1 MKVASQKSTSLA
13 AWLARAGDDSEAL
26 RLAAAAMAQPE
37 AKAKV
42 AGVEAEVLT
51 TLQLLESLDLDRETL
66 VAYLLHALQQ
76 SGIALDP
83 QKTAKLPAGV
93 RDLLDGQQAADKVD
107 ALYAARSGSG
117 NAEGLR
123 RLLLAIIRDLRVVF
137 ILLARQ
143 LARLRA
149 AEKLEPG
156 QRREL
161 AQLTADIH
169 APLANR
175 LGIWQLKWELED
187 LAFRYL
193 QPETYRRIVRLL
205 DERRSERDGFI
216 ETTIRMLRGAL
227 EKAGIKA
234 DIAGRS
240 KHIASIWKKM
250 QRKGGDFSALYDIR
264 AVRLLVDDVAAC
276 YAALGV
282 VHTLWPPIPSEFDDY
297 IARPKGNN
305 YQSLH
310 TAVVGPQGKTLE
322 VQIRTHEMHAFAER
336 GVAAHWRYK
345 EATAGAVASLTPP
358 PAAQAVPPSPAAR
371 ARDEGRRPAPAAFSI
386 GGSDQSFERKV
397 AWMRQLLEGKDEPG
411 DEATLLAGFKTDLL
425 EDRAY
430 LLTPAGEVID
440 LPRGATVLD
449 FAYTVHT
456 DVGHRTRG
464 AKVNGR
470 IVPLTFAPAS
480 GDRVE
485 ILTGKTAEPRRDWMN
500 AQSGFLATQRAR
512 AKVRA
517 WFKKIDQGVN
527 LAAGREILEREF
539 KRLALNN
546 VDLDSLP
553 PKFHYK
559 SLDDFLI
566 ALALGDITAGHVA
579 RLLHE
584 AQAPASPVAAPA
596 PVRAP
601 RRDKDAIVIE
611 GVGNLLTTI
620 ARCCQPLPGDAIAGY
635 ITQGRGVSIHRADCT
650 SLARLVARDPGRAIE
665 VEWGGAR
672 KADYDVDLVV
682 RGYDRKGLHKD
693 VTNVIATANINLI
706 AVNARVDTTTGLVTM
721 NFAVRVADFEQLS
734 SLLARLAG
742 VPNVIEARRVA

>member
-1 MKVASQKSTSLA
+1 MKSGSPKIVSIAG
-13 AWLARAGDDSEAL
+13 WLARAEHGDEAFA
-26 RLAAAAMAQPE
+26 LASAALAHGEETM
-37 AKAKV
+37 KL
-42 AGVEAEVLT
+42 AGVEAEMLA
-51 TLQLLESLDLDRETL
+51 TLPLLEALDLDRETQA
-66 VAYLLHALQQ
+66 AYLLHTLQQ
-76 SGIALDP
+76 HGVALDP
-83 QKTAKLPAGV
+83 ARLAKLPSSL
-93 RDLLDGQQAADKVD
+93 RDLIEGQQAAEKVG
-107 ALYAARSGSG
+107 ALHKARSGG

-123 RLLLAIIRDLRVVF
+123 RLLLAIIKDLRVVF

-149 AEKLEPG
+149 ADKLAPE

-175 LGIWQLKWELED
+175 LGIGQLKWELED

-193 QPETYRRIVRLL
+193 QPEPYRRIVRLL
-205 DERRSERDGFI
+205 DERRRERDGFI
-216 ETTIRMLRGAL
+216 ETTIRALRGAL
-227 EKAGIKA
+227 DKAGIKA

-240 KHIASIWKKM
+240 KHIYSIWKKM

-264 AVRLLVDDVAAC
+264 AARLLVDDVAAC

-310 TAVVGPQGKTLE
+310 TAVVGPAGKTLE
-322 VQIRTHEMHAFAER
+322 VQIRTHDMHAFAER

-345 EATAGAVASLTPP
+345 EG
-358 PAAQAVPPSPAAR
+358 
-371 ARDEGRRPAPAAFSI
+371 

-397 AWMRQLLEGKDEPG
+397 AWMRSLLETKDEG
-411 DEATLLAGFKTDLL
+411 ADEVALLAGFKTDLL
-425 EDRAY
+425 EDRVY
-430 LLTPAGEVID
+430 LLTPAGEVVD

-456 DVGHRTRG
+456 DLGHRTRG
-464 AKVNGR
+464 AKINGR

-517 WFKKIDQGVN
+517 WFKKIDHDIN

-539 KRLALNN
+539 KRLALQH
-546 VDLDSLP
+546 VALDSLP
-553 PKFHYK
+553 ARFHYK
-559 SLDDFLI
+559 SLDEFFIAI
-566 ALALGDITAGHVA
+566 ALNDLTVGHVA

-584 AQAPASPVAAPA
+584 APAPAMPALAPA
-596 PVRAP
+596 AVRKPA
-601 RRDKDAIVIE
+601 RDKDAIVIE

-635 ITQGRGVSIHRADCT
+635 ITQGRGVSIHRADCA
-650 SLARLVARDPGRAIE
+650 SFARLRARDPGRAIQ
-665 VEWGGAR
+665 VEWGGVR

-693 VTNVIATANINLI
+693 VGNVIAGANVNLI
-706 AVNARVDTTTGLVTM
+706 AIDARVDAATGLVTM
-721 NFAVRVADFEQLS
+721 NFTVRVADFEQLS
-734 SLLARLAG
+734 GLLARLTG

>member
-1 MKVASQKSTSLA
+1 MKPVPQKSASLA
-13 AWLARAGDDSEAL
+13 VWLARAGGDDMAL
-26 RLAAAAMAQPE
+26 QLAASTVAEPE
-37 AKAKV
+37 AEKAI
-42 AGVEAEVLT
+42 AATEAEMLV
-51 TLQLLESLDLDRETL
+51 TLQLLESLDLDRETPA
-66 VAYLLHALQQ
+66 AYVLHTLQQ
-76 SGIALDP
+76 CGIAFDP
-83 QKTAKLPAGV
+83 AALAKLPSGL
-93 RDLLDGQQAADKVD
+93 RDLLEGQQAAEKVG
-107 ALYAARSGSG
+107 ALHKARSSSG

-149 AEKLEPG
+149 ADKLEPE

-193 QPETYRRIVRLL
+193 QPDTYRRIVRLL

-216 ETTIRMLRGAL
+216 ETTIRTLRGAL
-227 EKAGIKA
+227 DKAGVEA

-240 KHIASIWKKM
+240 KHIYSIWKKM

-276 YAALGV
+276 YAALGI
-282 VHTLWPPIPSEFDDY
+282 VHSLWPPIPSEFDDY

-310 TAVVGPQGKTLE
+310 TAVVGPHGKTLE

-345 EATAGAVASLTPP
+345 EGGGA
-358 PAAQAVPPSPAAR
+358 
-371 ARDEGRRPAPAAFSI
+371 DG
-386 GGSDQSFERKV
+386 SFERKV
-397 AWMRQLLEGKDEPG
+397 AWMRQLLEAKDEAG
-411 DEATLLAGFKTDLL
+411 DEAALLAGFKTDLL

-430 LLTPAGEVID
+430 LLTPAGEVVD

-470 IVPLTFAPAS
+470 IVPLTFQPAS

-485 ILTGKTAEPRRDWMN
+485 ILTGKNAEPRRDWMN

-517 WFKKIDQGVN
+517 WFKKIDQAVN

-539 KRLALNN
+539 KRLALHN
-546 VDLDSLP
+546 VELESLP

-559 SLDDFLI
+559 TLDDFLI

-579 RLLHE
+579 RMLHE
-584 AQAPASPVAAPA
+584 AQAPPAVPPAPT

-601 RRDKDAIVIE
+601 KRDKDAIVIE
-611 GVGNLLTTI
+611 GVGNLLTTM

-635 ITQGRGVSIHRADCT
+635 ITQGRGVSIHRADCA
-650 SLARLVARDPGRAIE
+650 SFARLRARDPSRAIE

-693 VTNVIATANINLI
+693 VTNVIAGANINLI
-706 AVNARVDTTTGLVTM
+706 AVNARVDATTGLVTM

-734 SLLARLAG
+734 SLLGRLAG